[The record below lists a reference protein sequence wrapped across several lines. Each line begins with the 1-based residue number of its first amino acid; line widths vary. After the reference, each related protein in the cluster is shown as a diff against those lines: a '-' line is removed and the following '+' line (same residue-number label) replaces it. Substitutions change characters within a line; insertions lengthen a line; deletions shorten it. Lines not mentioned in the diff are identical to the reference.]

1 MRTQKNDPP
10 IRSSTQDFTE
20 IIAIQDDIVVLKDYS
35 ACTII
40 ASGTTNFVL
49 LSSEEQEGMIT
60 SYASLLNSL
69 SFPIQI
75 AIISKKMDI
84 ALYIKYLEKK
94 ISEQSNIER
103 AKKLQEYKEFIQSV
117 VKKNTILEKKFYFV
131 IPFSPLELGVVGTRK
146 QTISLPYL
154 ITRAKTSLYPKRD
167 HLLRLLRRTGIDG
180 KILYEQ
186 EIIELFYNLYNPL
199 DQSRKLAD
207 SIAHYHTLTVSQNK

>member
-1 MRTQKNDPP
+1 
-10 IRSSTQDFTE
+10 
-20 IIAIQDDIVVLKDYS
+20 
-35 ACTII
+35 
-40 ASGTTNFVL
+40 
-49 LSSEEQEGMIT
+49 
-60 SYASLLNSL
+60 
-69 SFPIQI
+69 
-75 AIISKKMDI
+75 MDI

-146 QTISLPYL
+146 QSISLPYL